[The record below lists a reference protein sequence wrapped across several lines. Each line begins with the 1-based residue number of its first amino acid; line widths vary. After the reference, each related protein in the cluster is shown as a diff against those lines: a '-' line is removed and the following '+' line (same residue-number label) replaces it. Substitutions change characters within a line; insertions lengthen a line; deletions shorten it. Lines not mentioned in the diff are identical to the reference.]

1 MRNIKMLW
9 MLGKMYGRD
18 NKEKDSNRDMAII
31 IIVVIVMRVN
41 MCNNKLKWKLIRRIN
56 KFK

>member
-1 MRNIKMLW
+1 

-31 IIVVIVMRVN
+31 IVIVIVN
-41 MCNNKLKWKLIRRIN
+41 MQNN
-56 KFK
+56 KFKM